1 MDAITFR
8 LLVQQLEKVNN
19 QMQPLASIPNK
30 TKEKVIHHTPTSP
43 KTKSPT
49 KFTMVEAFPKTEKEP
64 APIIGKPTTSNQD
77 ASIPTSKLFLLQVN
91 LFFLVSQS
99 LITANTMSILSHVQS
114 KNKKEGRILKL
125 LLSSTGTVQR
135 KHNTIPK
142 TIQIPY

>member
-91 LFFLVSQS
+91 LFFFG
-99 LITANTMSILSHVQS
+99 
-114 KNKKEGRILKL
+114 K
-125 LLSSTGTVQR
+125 
-135 KHNTIPK
+135 PK
-142 TIQIPY
+142 FN